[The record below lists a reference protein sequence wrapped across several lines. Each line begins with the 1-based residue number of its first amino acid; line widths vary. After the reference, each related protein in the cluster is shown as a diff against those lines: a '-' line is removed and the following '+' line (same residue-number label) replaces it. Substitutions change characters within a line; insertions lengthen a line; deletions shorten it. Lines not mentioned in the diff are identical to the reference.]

1 MRNRGSGD
9 MDKES
14 ARVQQSAKDEGLVK
28 DQESTKDLE
37 SAKNEESAKDESLAK
52 VQEKI
57 AVLRCETVSE
67 VCAGAGCFKAF
78 NARRL
83 HFANTPQDAELIGFF
98 TCGGCSGRRVSRLV
112 KSLQKSGL
120 TTIHLSSCM
129 LLVDEYPRCPHLA
142 EIKETIS
149 KQGIKIVEGTHH

>member
-1 MRNRGSGD
+1 MRDKKSGLV
-9 MDKES
+9 DKEPAADMES
-14 ARVQQSAKDEGLVK
+14 VGDEGLI
-28 DQESTKDLE
+28 
-37 SAKNEESAKDESLAK
+37 K

-83 HFANTPQDAELIGFF
+83 HFTSTPKDAELIGFF

-129 LLVDEYPRCPHLA
+129 LMADEYPRCPHLA
-142 EIKETIS
+142 EIKETINRL
-149 KQGIKIVEGTHH
+149 GIKIVEGTHH

>member
-1 MRNRGSGD
+1 MRERGD
-9 MDKES
+9 DTMDKES
-14 ARVQQSAKDEGLVK
+14 ARDQKSTGDEG
-28 DQESTKDLE
+28 
-37 SAKNEESAKDESLAK
+37 LAK

-83 HFANTPQDAELIGFF
+83 HFASTPKDAEMVGFF

-149 KQGIKIVEGTHH
+149 KLGIKIVEGTHH

>member
-1 MRNRGSGD
+1 MRERGD
-9 MDKES
+9 DTMDKES
-14 ARVQQSAKDEGLVK
+14 ARDQKSTGDEG
-28 DQESTKDLE
+28 
-37 SAKNEESAKDESLAK
+37 LAK

-83 HFANTPQDAELIGFF
+83 HFASTPKDAEMVGFF

-129 LLVDEYPRCPHLA
+129 LLADEYPRCPHLA

-149 KQGIKIVEGTHH
+149 KLGIKIVEGTHH